1 MAATGSQEPAPSHNL
16 SISAERLW
24 DNLMD
29 TAKIGGTPKGGLC
42 RLTLTEEDRE
52 AREWLRKQTG
62 ALGCEMSVDDMGTMY
77 ARRRGQRNDVPPI
90 AIGSHLDSQPTGGK
104 FDGALGVLA
113 ALEVLHTLHIANY
126 KTFAPVELVNWTNEE
141 GSRFAPALTASG
153 VFARVF
159 ERDWAHG
166 RDDRSG
172 IRFGDALEAIG
183 YRGTDRCGARKFSA
197 HFELHIEQG
206 PVLEREAKDIG
217 VVTGVQGTRWF
228 ECTLTGAEAHTGST
242 PMQGR
247 KNALIGAARVV
258 EAVDAIARA
267 HPPLAVAT
275 VGLLEVKPNSRN
287 VIPGETFFTVDMRH
301 PRSDVLDAMEQK
313 LGATVADTASFLGL
327 TAMLRKIWDQPPVV
341 FDADCI
347 SCVRRAAASCGY
359 SARDMV
365 SGAQHDSAY
374 VARVAPTSMIFVPCR
389 DGISHN
395 EAEFTSKEQC
405 ARGAQVLLQAV
416 LEFDRLLAKRHAHA

>member
-1 MAATGSQEPAPSHNL
+1 
-16 SISAERLW
+16 
-24 DNLMD
+24 
-29 TAKIGGTPKGGLC
+29 
-42 RLTLTEEDRE
+42 
-52 AREWLRKQTG
+52 
-62 ALGCEMSVDDMGTMY
+62 MGVMY

-113 ALEVLHTLHIANY
+113 ALEVLQTLHAAGY
-126 KTFAPVELVNWTNEE
+126 ETFAPVELVNWTNEE

-159 ERDWAHG
+159 ERDWALA
-166 RDDRSG
+166 REDRSG
-172 IRFGDALEAIG
+172 VRFGEALEKIG
-183 YRGTDRCGARKFSA
+183 YRGNEPCGAHKFSA
-197 HFELHIEQG
+197 HFEVHIEQG
-206 PVLEREAKDIG
+206 PVLEREGKDIG

-247 KNALIGAARVV
+247 RNALIGAARVI
-258 EAVDAIARA
+258 EAVDAIAHA

-287 VIPGETFFTVDMRH
+287 VIPGETFFTIDMRH
-301 PRSDVLDAMEQK
+301 PRDDVLDAMEHN
-313 LGATVADTASFLGL
+313 LNAAVADAASALGL
-327 TAMLRKIWDQPPVV
+327 SADLSKIWTQPPVV
-341 FDADCI
+341 FDPDCVE
-347 SCVRRAAASCGY
+347 CVRRAAARCGY
-359 SARDMV
+359 SMREIV

-395 EAEFTSKEQC
+395 EAEFSSQEQC
-405 ARGAQVLLQAV
+405 ARGAQVLLHAV
-416 LEFDRLLAKRHAHA
+416 LEFDRLLAQRHGSNALSTSWPCLSRPSTTFCQERRGCAGQARA

>member
-1 MAATGSQEPAPSHNL
+1 MNL
-16 SISAERLW
+16 SISGERLW
-24 DNLMD
+24 DTLMS
-29 TAKIGGTPKGGLC
+29 TATFGGTPKGGVC
-42 RLTLTEEDRE
+42 RLTLTDEDRQ
-52 AREWLRKQTG
+52 ARDWLREQSA
-62 ALGCEMSVDDMGTMY
+62 ALGCETGVDDMGVMY
-77 ARRRGQRNDVPPI
+77 ARRGGKRNDVPPI

-113 ALEVLHTLHIANY
+113 ALEVLRTLHAADY
-126 KTFAPVELVNWTNEE
+126 ETYAPVELVNWTNEE

-153 VFARVF
+153 VFAGVF
-159 ERDWAHG
+159 ERDWAHA
-166 RDDRSG
+166 REDRSG
-172 IRFGDALEAIG
+172 IRFGEALEKIG
-183 YRGTDRCGARKFSA
+183 YRGTERCGTRKFSA

-206 PVLEREAKDIG
+206 PVLEREGKDIG
-217 VVTGVQGTRWF
+217 IVTGVQGTRWF
-228 ECTLTGAEAHTGST
+228 ECTMTGAEAHTGST

-301 PRSDVLDAMEQK
+301 PQSDVLDAMEQK
-313 LGATVADTASFLGL
+313 LRAAVADSASSLGL
-327 TAMLRKIWDQPPVV
+327 AAALTKIWQQPPVE
-341 FDADCI
+341 FDASCI
-347 SCVRRAAASCGY
+347 ACVRSAAANCGY
-359 SARDMV
+359 SAREMV

-389 DGISHN
+389 EGISHN
-395 EAEFTSKEQC
+395 EAEFSSKEQC
-405 ARGAQVLLQAV
+405 ARGAQVLLHAV
-416 LEFDRLLAKRHAHA
+416 LEFDRLLAQRHGGA

>member
-1 MAATGSQEPAPSHNL
+1 MAAPENSSHNL
-16 SISAERLW
+16 RVSGERLW
-24 DNLMD
+24 DNLMQAAIMGG
-29 TAKIGGTPKGGLC
+29 TAKGGVC
-42 RLTLTEEDRE
+42 RLTLTEEDRQ
-52 AREWLRKQTG
+52 ARDWLAKQTA
-62 ALGCEMSVDDMGTMY
+62 ALGCAMSIDDMGVMY

-113 ALEVLHTLHIANY
+113 ALEVLQTLHAAGY
-126 KTFAPVELVNWTNEE
+126 ETFAPIELVNWTNEE

-159 ERDWAHG
+159 ERDWALA
-166 RDDRSG
+166 REDRSG
-172 IRFGDALEAIG
+172 IRFGEALEKIG
-183 YRGTDRCGARKFSA
+183 YRGNERCGTRKFSA

-206 PVLEREAKDIG
+206 PVLEREGKDIG
-217 VVTGVQGTRWF
+217 VVAGVQGTRWF

-247 KNALIGAARVV
+247 RNALIGAARVI
-258 EAVDAIARA
+258 EAVDAIAHA

-287 VIPGETFFTVDMRH
+287 VIPGETFFTIDMRH
-301 PRSDVLDAMEQK
+301 PRDDVLDAMEHK
-313 LGATVADTASFLGL
+313 LAAAVADAARALGL
-327 TAMLRKIWDQPPVV
+327 SADLSKIWTQPPVV
-341 FDADCI
+341 FDPDCVE
-347 SCVRRAAASCGY
+347 CVRRAAARCGY
-359 SARDMV
+359 SMREIV

-395 EAEFTSKEQC
+395 EAEFSSQEQC
-405 ARGAQVLLQAV
+405 ARGAQVLLHAV
-416 LEFDRLLAKRHAHA
+416 LEFDRLLAQRHGS